1 MIADP
6 IALRL
11 GDPSDTLRLGTGMAT
26 VLENAAGMIVV
37 LLRGDLGS
45 GKTTLVRGLVAAL
58 PGGDEAEVA
67 SPSFNLVNIY
77 PTRPEVVHMDLY
89 RLRGNEARELFEEY
103 AEAASPG
110 ATPEAARILAVEWA
124 EHLPDDCLAG
134 DHLAIFLSHA
144 EPGRQVFLEARGAK
158 GEALLAALSPHLGD
172 FSGTPGRTG

>member
-26 VLENAAGMIVV
+26 VLGKAAGTIVV

-89 RLRGNEARELFEEY
+89 RLRGNQAGELFEEY
-103 AEAASPG
+103 AEAAPPG
-110 ATPEAARILAVEWA
+110 GTGPGRILAVEWA

-134 DHLAIFLSHA
+134 DHLSLTWRYDGT
-144 EPGRQVFLEARGAK
+144 GRRVTIEAHGETGA
-158 GEALLAALSPHLGD
+158 ALVSALAAHLRE
-172 FSGTPGRTG
+172 TCHPRNRTD